1 MLEIE
6 NNCGESASCLKLIG
20 ELDISTVEKFRA
32 SIEKV
37 PETIAE
43 VDLDFSGLEFVDST
57 GIGSLVQVMNQM
69 KAQDKKVMV
78 KGISK
83 EIYEVFVRLGIPE
96 LMGQGHFECS
106 GN

>member
-6 NNCGESASCLKLIG
+6 SFYEEVVSCINLIG

-37 PETIAE
+37 PESTTE
-43 VDLDFSGLEFVDST
+43 VNLDFARLEFVDST
-57 GIGSLVQVMNQM
+57 GIGSLVQIMNQL
-69 KAQDKKVMV
+69 KAQDKKVMI

-83 EIYEVFVRLGIPE
+83 EIYEVFLLLGIPE
-96 LMGQGHFECS
+96 LIGQEHFTT
-106 GN
+106 NDV